1 MAVYNRISAWL
12 LSEVRMDIKD
22 IRSNLQMKNFCFS
35 KFSFVR
41 DKVIKNGE
49 LNADIKKGIIPI
61 GNHEYNVILTTTI
74 EKDDM
79 NIELVAEAQFL
90 YESEDYSREE
100 SIINTNTVAIMFPFV
115 RSQVTLLTSQPGM
128 TPIILPPIN
137 TQKLK

>member
-1 MAVYNRISAWL
+1 MY
-12 LSEVRMDIKD
+12 IKD
-22 IRSNLQMKNFCFS
+22 IKSNLRMKNLYFS

-100 SIINTNTVAIMFPFV
+100 SIINTNTVAIMFPFI

-128 TPIILPPIN
+128 VPIILPPIN
-137 TQKLK
+137 TQK